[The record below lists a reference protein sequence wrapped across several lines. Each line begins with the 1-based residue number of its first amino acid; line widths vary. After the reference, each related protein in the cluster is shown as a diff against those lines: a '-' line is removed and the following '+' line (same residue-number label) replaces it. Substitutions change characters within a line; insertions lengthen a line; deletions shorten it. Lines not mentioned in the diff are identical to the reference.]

1 MIQCN
6 NQSSQQKEYANR
18 QMHGRPAIKQKL
30 FIFASFLLLRLSR
43 AKPRRQEALLLLEHF
58 WSAPAREKS
67 PDTDQ

>member
-18 QMHGRPAIKQKL
+18 QMHGRPAITEKS
-30 FIFASFLLLRLSR
+30 FIFALFLLLRLSM
-43 AKPRRQEALLLLEHF
+43 AKPRRKEALLLSKQ